1 MTVHGKNINPHFI
14 SFSKYFSRSNY
25 YSETS
30 LFSVSLRLLDAILR
44 DSTHVTTDVH
54 VERFFIFCF
63 TFVLRSVLTPDE
75 QKRYSDLLK
84 NLISVLP
91 DDDREISVF
100 PFSEGKGYSLDK
112 YR

>member
-1 MTVHGKNINPHFI
+1 MF
-14 SFSKYFSRSNY
+14 RSIY

-54 VERFFIFCF
+54 VERFFIFCL
-63 TFVLRSVLTPDE
+63 TFVLKAVLTIDE

-84 NLISVLP
+84 TLSAVLP

-100 PFSEGKGYSLDK
+100 DYYVDESCEWDLWTAK
-112 YR
+112 